1 MSCFHDFT
9 FLSSNGIT
17 DIHVRSCVPDGPV
30 RGVVQIA
37 HGIAEHVERYDGF
50 AEDLARNG
58 YLVVAND
65 HLGHGQSVTS
75 EADLGFFA
83 EKDGWDLAVSD
94 MRKLY
99 EQTHAQYPDVPY
111 FLFGHSMGSFLTR
124 TYIIK
129 YPVGLAG
136 AIICGTGQQAR
147 AIVANGVLLGQMEC
161 RRRGARFKSDLLNS
175 LAFGAYNNGIE
186 NRRTDYDWLSRD
198 SAVVDAYI
206 ADPLCGFVPSAGL
219 FTDMMTGIQFIRD
232 WKNMQQMDKDL
243 PVFFISGDM
252 DPVGENGKGVIRA
265 YRGFLKAGMKNVTLK
280 LYHECRHEL
289 LNELNRDEVMKDIR
303 DWLGCRLPHAER

>member
-1 MSCFHDFT
+1 MAIFRDST
-9 FLSSNGIT
+9 FLSCNGKT
-17 DIHVRSCVPDGPV
+17 NIHVRSCIPDGAV
-30 RGVVQIA
+30 RGIVQIS
-37 HGIAEHVERYDGF
+37 HGVAEHVERYDDF
-50 AEDLARNG
+50 AEYLAGSG

-65 HLGHGQSVTS
+65 HLGHGQSITDES
-75 EADLGFFA
+75 DLGFFA
-83 EKDGWDLAVSD
+83 EKDGWDLVVGD

-99 EQTHAQYPDVPY
+99 ELTHAQYPDVPY

-129 YPVGLAG
+129 YPDGLAG
-136 AIICGTGQQAR
+136 AVISGTGQQAR

-161 RRRGARFKSDLLNS
+161 RRRGARYKSDMLNN
-175 LAFGAYNNGIE
+175 LAFGSYNNGITP
-186 NRRTDYDWLSRD
+186 RRTDHDWLSRD
-198 SAVVDAYI
+198 NDVVDKYV

-232 WKNMQQMDKDL
+232 WKTMQQMNKDL

-252 DPVGENGKGVIRA
+252 DPVGESGKGVIRA

-289 LNELNRDEVMKDIR
+289 LNELNRGEVMRDIR
-303 DWLGCRLPHAER
+303 NWLNCWLPQAET